1 MNNKCPKA
9 FIVLKIVL
17 LLTESNIDFTHDNG
31 EFIKYEK
38 QAKYAIYYIIFFTFC
53 YSRIICK

>member
-38 QAKYAIYYIIFFTFC
+38 QAKYAIYNIIIFTFC
-53 YSRIICK
+53 YS